1 MGSLFKGKPKESKTA
16 ATTSRP
22 RLAAQMPPA
31 LPSEMIDPK
40 AKLTSRDVDFR
51 GRIGEEA
58 ASKLD
63 EVILAGARGLLIDP
77 EDEETRIF
85 AFYDD
90 RIAEIARQPLAGHQE
105 LLASLDTCRDGAFA
119 SNSRRWRIENFRSLS
134 DFGDR
139 MVVNFFE
146 EGVLGDEE
154 IYNRRKENI
163 RLVNRLKPATSLSR
177 KNVLDLLALL
187 RRTPKEKPF
196 TEVLLED
203 QLITM
208 AQYDRVKDSPDVL
221 ESVLTD
227 YVFPRKA
234 AASALAR
241 YLGADYIDVEAVD
254 LDKRAARRLD
264 KEWALKNQAVPF
276 SEDKERIQVAFMD
289 PTDTALQEE
298 IARLT
303 ERRVMPYC
311 SAAQDIMVMIHKA
324 HKTGKE

>member
-1 MGSLFKGKPKESKTA
+1 MGSLFKGKPKDTA
-16 ATTSRP
+16 TRGSSSRQK
-22 RLAAQMPPA
+22 LSAQMPPPI
-31 LPSEMIDPK
+31 PSEMIDPK
-40 AKLTSRDVDFR
+40 AKLVSREVDLK
-51 GRIGEEA
+51 GRLGEEA

-63 EVILAGARGLLIDP
+63 DAILNGARGLLIDP

-90 RIAEIARQPLAGHQE
+90 KIAELARQPLAGHQE
-105 LLASLDTCRDGAFA
+105 LLTNLDHCRDGAF
-119 SNSRRWRIENFRSLS
+119 SSLDKRWRIENFRSLS

-146 EGVLGDEE
+146 EGVMNDEE

-163 RLVNRLKPATSLSR
+163 RLVNKLKPATSLSR
-177 KNVLDLLALL
+177 KNVNDMLALL
-187 RRTPKEKPF
+187 RRTPRDKPF
-196 TEVLLED
+196 TEILLED
-203 QLITM
+203 QLITP
-208 AQYDRVKDSPDVL
+208 AQFERVKDAPDVL
-221 ESVLTD
+221 EAVLTD

-254 LDKRAARRLD
+254 LDKKAARRLE

-298 IARLT
+298 IARMT

-324 HKTGKE
+324 HKRD

>member
-1 MGSLFKGKPKESKTA
+1 MGSLFKGKSKETKTQ
-16 ATTSRP
+16 ATTSRQK
-22 RLAAQMPPA
+22 LAAQMPPM

-40 AKLTSRDVDFR
+40 AKLTSREVDFR
-51 GRIGEEA
+51 GHVGQEA
-58 ASKLD
+58 ADKLD
-63 EVILAGARGLLIDP
+63 DAILNGARGLLIDP

-90 RIAEIARQPLAGHQE
+90 RIGELARQPLAGHQE
-105 LLASLDTCRDGAFA
+105 LLASLDTCRDGAFV

-146 EGVLGDEE
+146 EGKFSDEE
-154 IYNRRKENI
+154 IHSRRKENI

-177 KNVLDLLALL
+177 KNVIDLLALL
-187 RRTPKEKPF
+187 RRTPREKPF
-196 TEVLLED
+196 TEILLED
-203 QLITM
+203 QLITP
-208 AQYDRVKDSPDVL
+208 AQFERVKDAPDAL
-221 ESVLTD
+221 EAVLTD

-254 LDKRAARRLD
+254 LDKKAARRLD
-264 KEWALKNQAVPF
+264 KDWSLKNQAVPF

-298 IARLT
+298 IGRMT

-324 HKTGKE
+324 HKRE